1 MLIGPVVKGQQ
12 MNAKCLMPKEVESA
26 YRIPVGT
33 LANWRNQGRGPG
45 YIKYGRKIL
54 YPICELEKWCQINQV
69 RTADSR

>member
-1 MLIGPVVKGQQ
+1 MDK
-12 MNAKCLMPKEVESA
+12 KCMIPREVEAS

-69 RTADSR
+69 RTSDSR